1 MTGTGTQKPI
11 GISFPKGTMVEE
23 STSSVPVP
31 SMPHEQ
37 NLCRTL
43 LCASVSGIP
52 VCLSIHACLSHPSQS
67 RSTASYR
74 HGCSGHLI
82 ADLMC
87 LDVMGQQRMQSYGT
101 SWPKISLHLLRCS

>member
-43 LCASVSGIP
+43 LGIRCKEIWIEGADRYRNPDEDVPQDFATHRVRYYQTLNQPAMARRLWRVSSAPWGTGWR
-52 VCLSIHACLSHPSQS
+52 AC
-67 RSTASYR
+67 T
-74 HGCSGHLI
+74 
-82 ADLMC
+82 
-87 LDVMGQQRMQSYGT
+87 
-101 SWPKISLHLLRCS
+101 LR